1 MMTRSVTGEWKIPN
15 FYLFE
20 VLPEIALIISE
31 NAFNIYI
38 DSFPGISILAA
49 TVRRIEI

>member
-1 MMTRSVTGEWKIPN
+1 MMRRRVTGEWKIPN
-15 FYLFE
+15 FSIF
-20 VLPEIALIISE
+20 EIALIITE

-49 TVRRIEI
+49 TVRRTEI